1 MFFVLSAFFYIQG
14 NIFCLSSKT
23 PRRGCN
29 HCILRV
35 HRNVLRKNKKLD
47 FPKKVKFLCHSRRL
61 QENLRR
67 GDQHCIHRDKGIFMQ
82 IIFFKIYVFLTF
94 FHLERNIFRHL
105 LKTLRRRC
113 SYCILRVHRNVM
125 RKNKSLNF
133 RKKVWIYYLSR
144 RLRGNF
150 RRGGQH
156 CIHRD
161 NRNFIL
167 ISFFYVFRSFL
178 LFFTFRETFSAFR
191 RKHLGDV
198 VITTFFVSIGTFWGK
213 TKKGFFEKSL
223 SFLSFLET
231 AKKISAG
238 WSTLHL
244 PRQ

>member
-1 MFFVLSAFFYIQG
+1 MRLGGKLRRGGQHCIHRDNRNFMLISFFYVFRFFCFFYIQG
-14 NIFCLSSKT
+14 NISCLSSKT

-47 FPKKVKFLCHSRRL
+47 FPKNVKFLCHSRRL

-105 LKTLRRRC
+105 LNTLRRRC
-113 SYCILRVHRNVM
+113 NYCILRVHRNVM

-150 RRGGQH
+150 WRGGQH
-156 CIHRD
+156 CIYRD
-161 NRNFIL
+161 NRIFMQINFL
-167 ISFFYVFRSFL
+167 NYMF
-178 LFFTFRETFSAFR
+178 
-191 RKHLGDV
+191 
-198 VITTFFVSIGTFWGK
+198 
-213 TKKGFFEKSL
+213 
-223 SFLSFLET
+223 
-231 AKKISAG
+231 
-238 WSTLHL
+238 
-244 PRQ
+244 P